1 MKMITAI
8 IKPSR
13 LDAVLEA
20 VTEAGAS
27 GLTVTEVRG
36 YGRQKG
42 KTEVYRG
49 AEYEVK
55 LLPKVKLE
63 IAVPADIVETVIEAV
78 QTAANTNKIGDGKIF
93 VLDLERALRIR
104 TGEQDAAAIAG

>member
-1 MKMITAI
+1 MKMIVAI

-27 GLTVTEVRG
+27 GMTVTEVRG
-36 YGRQKG
+36 YGRQRG

-63 IAVPADIVETVIEAV
+63 IATPDDIVTAV
-78 QTAANTNKIGDGKIF
+78 TDAIAAQANTGKIGDGKVF
-93 VLDLERALRIR
+93 VLDLEQALRIR
-104 TGEQDAAAIAG
+104 TGDRDAAAIAG

>member
-1 MKMITAI
+1 MKMIVAI

-13 LDAVLEA
+13 LDVVLDA

-36 YGRQKG
+36 YGRQRG

-63 IAVPADIVETVIEAV
+63 IAVPDDIAAAVIEAIK
-78 QTAANTNKIGDGKIF
+78 TSANTNKIGDGKVF
-93 VLDLERALRIR
+93 VLDLESALRIR
-104 TGEQDAAAIAG
+104 TGEQDADAITG